1 MVCAAAD
8 HQCFPHCLF
17 GNTDHTGI
25 VFELLWRD
33 FFQHTVHKFASIPGA
48 RSSLFNPEGFS
59 EHIKSY
65 PQSERP
71 NPADWHTPDWADEN
85 DPARRWCEG
94 RTGVPFID
102 ACMVELRE
110 TGWMSNR
117 GRQNVASFLVK
128 DL

>member
-1 MVCAAAD
+1 MPCG
-8 HQCFPHCLF
+8 L
-17 GNTDHTGI
+17 TSIKGI

-33 FFQHTVHKFASIPGA
+33 FFQYTTLKYAQSP
-48 RSSLFNPEGFS
+48 SSKSKHSKQTPSSTLFNPSGFS
-59 EHIKSY
+59 AQIPTY
-65 PQSERP
+65 PHDLRPSPSEWHSP
-71 NPADWHTPDWADEN
+71 NWNDES
-85 DPARRWCEG
+85 DKARRWCEG

-102 ACMVELRE
+102 ANMRELRE